1 MLTGATPCVQEG
13 DEEMP
18 CANPEPI
25 AALEPR
31 REIVKNACMR
41 VLECANAGNVLL
53 WTVHCSQKKQL
64 CQLRPS
70 FTSERT
76 FG

>member
-1 MLTGATPCVQEG
+1 MLTGATPCVRVG
-13 DEEMP
+13 DEEMS
-18 CANPEPI
+18 CANPEPE

-31 REIVKNACMR
+31 KEIVKNACMR
-41 VLECANAGNVLL
+41 VLECANAGNVPL
-53 WTVHCSQKKQL
+53 WTVYCLQKKQL
-64 CQLRPS
+64 CELRPS

>member
-31 REIVKNACMR
+31 KEIV
-41 VLECANAGNVLL
+41 
-53 WTVHCSQKKQL
+53 
-64 CQLRPS
+64 
-70 FTSERT
+70 
-76 FG
+76 